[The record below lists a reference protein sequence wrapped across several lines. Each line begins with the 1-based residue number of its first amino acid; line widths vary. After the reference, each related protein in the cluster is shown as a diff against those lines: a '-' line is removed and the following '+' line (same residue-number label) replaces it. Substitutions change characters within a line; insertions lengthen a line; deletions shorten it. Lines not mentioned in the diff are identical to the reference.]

1 MLLLTV
7 DARGSILMH
16 VDATSPKSFGAADA
30 LGLEPL
36 LLNTS
41 HCKFYQIQD
50 IRIHICHSLATN
62 EPGGIGF

>member
-1 MLLLTV
+1 
-7 DARGSILMH
+7 MH

-30 LGLEPL
+30 RGLEPL

-50 IRIHICHSLATN
+50 IRIHICLGLATN